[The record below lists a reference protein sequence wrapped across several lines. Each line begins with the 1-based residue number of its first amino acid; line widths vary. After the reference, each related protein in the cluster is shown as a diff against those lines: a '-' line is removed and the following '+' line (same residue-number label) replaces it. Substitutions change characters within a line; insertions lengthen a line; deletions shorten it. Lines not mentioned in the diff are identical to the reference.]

1 MMQKYS
7 ADSLFQVVKIEKG
20 VINKIPLLF
29 VWPFNLNFKVIRK
42 KSEEFKGPG
51 IYCATFKNEVI
62 YIGSYNSFKPAII
75 HDRWK
80 KHIMTFTNRGYRLG
94 FNSVN
99 NHHLIPEALRQ
110 YFDQESA
117 WRYCDTGT
125 VTSPNRLLFV
135 FDNFEEFKYSDDNS
149 LIQDFSFYYCQLSQ
163 TKDNIMQIEKELIKG
178 LNPRCNNGYDRNI
191 ITSETL
197 TVTRVE
203 EELEKLI
210 RCNK

>member
-1 MMQKYS
+1 MMKKYT
-7 ADSLFQVVKIEKG
+7 ADSLFLVETVESGK
-20 VINKIPLLF
+20 INKTQLDF
-29 VWPFNLNFKVIRK
+29 KFPFNLNFKIKIK
-42 KSEEFKGPG
+42 KAEEFKGPG
-51 IYCATFKNEVI
+51 IYCASYKNEVI

-99 NHHLIPEALRQ
+99 NQYLIPETLRQ
-110 YFDQESA
+110 YFDQERE

-135 FDNFEEFKYSDDNS
+135 LDNFEEFKYSDDNS
-149 LIQDFSFYYCQLSQ
+149 LIQDFSFYYCQMSQ
-163 TKDNIMQIEKELIKG
+163 TKDSILQIEQELIKG
-178 LNPRCNNGYDRNI
+178 LNPRCNNGFDRNK
-191 ITSETL
+191 ITSERLTL
-197 TVTRVE
+197 ARVE

-210 RCNK
+210 ICNK

>member
-1 MMQKYS
+1 MMKKYT
-7 ADSLFQVVKIEKG
+7 ADSLFQVETVESGK
-20 VINKIPLLF
+20 INKTQLDF
-29 VWPFNLNFKVIRK
+29 KFPFNLNFKIKIK
-42 KSEEFKGPG
+42 KTEEFKGPG
-51 IYCATFKNEVI
+51 IYCTSYKNEVI

-99 NHHLIPEALRQ
+99 NQYLIPETLRQ
-110 YFDQESA
+110 YFDQERE

-135 FDNFEEFKYSDDNS
+135 LDNFEEFKYSDDNS
-149 LIQDFSFYYCQLSQ
+149 LIQDFSFYYCQMSQ
-163 TKDNIMQIEKELIKG
+163 TKDCILQIEQELIKG
-178 LNPRCNNGYDRNI
+178 LNPRCNNGFDRNK

-197 TVTRVE
+197 TVARVE

-210 RCNK
+210 MGNK